1 MSAYNYYKKKF
12 NIDTCSGEKKYST
25 LGEYLKYSSDLIME
39 STWDN
44 NIQSKVCYIYDYK
57 HDDQPNIKDHMT
69 YNKTTKTKIDAKF
82 IVTQY
87 GSITKDQVAYHLMFR
102 PSQPTEF
109 TVNDELY
116 YFEKEYRK
124 KWDITFPISLYCDI
138 PNEKG
143 VYEKWL
149 VISLEQGNQFI
160 KYNVLPVNY
169 LFEWIEV
176 NGQNRYKRYMWGVNR
191 QQNSYSSGFSHNTY
205 FDIPNNITK
214 IFLPFNDITKNIKYV
229 NDDSKNQRF
238 IISAKVD
245 NPLTWRVTKI
255 ENTIPNGLLQIT
267 LIQDLYNPHTD
278 LIERDDE
285 GNIIGM
291 YADYYDS
298 PILPQ
303 DNGNVISPIPLNN
316 NKIIASTF
324 YIKVGGSYKTLTVQ
338 LYDNNENDITEHY
351 VDATFKWTCNIVV
364 NGIVTDLT
372 DIVTWANGNKYNQK
386 KIKFPNNRMYLNQ
399 ILNIKCTVITN
410 TQQIDV
416 NGCFEIS
423 V

>member
-1 MSAYNYYKKKF
+1 MSAYNFYKKKF
-12 NIDTCSGEKKYST
+12 NINTYSGEKNYST

-39 STWDN
+39 ATWDN